1 MRTVTSTRLL
11 WIAAACCLLLPAG
24 ARALDPEHGFR
35 QVGVDVWSSLEG
47 LPQNT
52 VQAVQQTR
60 DGYMWIGTQ
69 AGLVRFD
76 GVRFVTHNSANTPEI
91 LHDDIQ
97 ALAETADGSLWVG
110 TYGGGV
116 LRLKD
121 DVCLRVDVPGLL
133 GPTSNVR
140 SLHVGP
146 GGRLWIGTYD
156 EGLFY
161 WDGENLHSAGMPD
174 AWRDAG
180 VHSIAEGRDGTVW
193 VATARGLLKHEGGL
207 WSAVATPCGGEHEV
221 SALFLDTDAALWFG
235 TPHSLVVKRG
245 NEFTQYDPPANRAW
259 DYVQVL
265 HRDRHGVLWVGAY
278 GAGLLR
284 LDGDRLVGI
293 DKNGFLRDD
302 SIHAMFEDR
311 DGSLWV
317 GTTNAGVARLRDTPF
332 VAIDQTAGLPTNN
345 VRVID
350 RARDGTL
357 WVGMDSGGLAEMVD
371 DEIVRVYTTDDGLP
385 GNVVHALCAAG
396 DGSIWLGTDRGVG
409 HLKDG
414 RVTTYTTADGLIHE
428 KVRALCQDREGRM
441 WVGTKGGGVSVI
453 ADCAIIS
460 YTVEDGLPDNVV
472 RWITQDRAG
481 DLWIITEGG
490 PVLWRD
496 GRLQAVASDLDMS
509 ELYSMQMHEDETGV
523 MWLATYGNGLI
534 RYEDGKAITLGQ
546 KDGLF
551 TDINYAVTADRLG
564 RLWMPC
570 DKGIYGVGRDD
581 INRYLAGEIDRIPYV
596 MYGSQN
602 GFPGTECN
610 GGSQP
615 SVLTDTDGQIWFAT
629 NGGAIQFDPA
639 HVRPDSVAPSVVVE
653 SVVVARTEIRGE
665 DLLRIKPG
673 RRDLEIGYTG
683 LSFRNP
689 QGVRFRYILDGF
701 DDDWVEAGSRRTAY
715 YTNLPPGEYTFHVS
729 ARNADGVWSRTGASV
744 RLRMLP
750 YFYETTWFRLCC
762 VLALLFVV
770 AGGIA
775 WRYRQMQKRQEE
787 LEFLVSEKTRELA
800 SAKEAADAASRAK
813 SEFLA
818 NMSHEIRTPMNA
830 IIAMTDLVRETPL
843 APDQKESLDIVSLSA
858 QGLLELL
865 NDILDFSKIE
875 ADKLEL
881 SPHPFDLRDL
891 LDDTIRTLALRAE
904 QKGLDLTGRVARD
917 VPDRMIGD
925 SHRLKQ
931 VLINLIGNGI
941 KFTDRGEVSVEI
953 TQIERDGDRPAAGPD
968 RQRHRRRHLAGRAE
982 AHLRAL
988 LPGRR
993 LGDPQARRHRA
1004 GPDHQHAP
1012 GGALRRRD
1020 RRDQQRRR
1028 RRHLPLL
1035 GPHAGRSG
1043 RDRGG
1048 RGRAPDGPRAGGR
1061 QRLAPPPRRGR
1072 DPRGR
1077 RGPGQ
1082 RGRQLQR
1089 RPGHGQGRGGGRPAL
1104 RLRGLRARA
1113 ALPGR
1118 PAPVR
1123 LPQGRELRPLGG
1135 GGAGDP
1141 QPHVRGPAHRRPHGQ
1156 GAPGQAGQAEGA
1168 AAHHARAGAGP
1179 GPAAGPGHRRD
1190 RRPAR
1195 PGDRT
1200 AAGAGGGGQP
1210 GQPGGGPAHPRAA
1223 QPRGDHRRERPRGPR
1238 RPGRLALR
1246 HGADG
1251 RADARDGRPAGHA
1264 PAAGPRTGAGP
1275 ATHPR
1280 DRADGPRH
1288 GRRPRALP
1296 GLGGRRVR
1304 HQAHQRRA
1312 AAGHDARSGR
1322 EADAAAGLGR
1332 APRPAARSA
1341 PGPDPIR

>member
-1 MRTVTSTRLL
+1 MRTAPSPRLL
-11 WIAAACCLLLPAG
+11 WIAAACCLLAPAG

-52 VQAVQQTR
+52 VQAVQQTS

-97 ALAETADGSLWVG
+97 ALAETADGGLWVG

-121 DVCLRVDVPGLL
+121 DVCQRVDVPGLL

-146 GGRLWIGTYD
+146 SGRLWIGTYD

-161 WDGENLHSAGMPD
+161 WDGQGMHSAGMPD

-180 VHSIAEGRDGTVW
+180 VHSVAEARDGTVW
-193 VATARGLLKHEGGL
+193 VATARGLLRHEGGL
-207 WSAVATPCGGEHEV
+207 WSAVASPCGSEHEV
-221 SALFLDTDAALWFG
+221 SALFLDADSALWFG

-245 NEFTQYDPPANRAW
+245 GEFIQYAPPPNRAW

-345 VRVID
+345 VRVIE

-371 DEIVRVYTTDDGLP
+371 EEIVRVYTTDDGLP
-385 GNVVHALCAAG
+385 GNVVHALCAAR

-409 HLKDG
+409 HLRNG

-453 ADCAIIS
+453 ADGAIIS

-472 RWITQDRAG
+472 RWIARDRAG

-490 PVLWRD
+490 PVVWRD

-534 RYEDGKAITLGQ
+534 RYENGKAVTLGQ

-581 INRYLAGEIDRIPYV
+581 INRYLAGEIERIPYV

-615 SVLTDTDGQIWFAT
+615 SVLTDRDGQIWFAT

-639 HVRPDSVAPSVVVE
+639 HVRPDSVAPSVVIE
-653 SVVVARTEIRGE
+653 SVVVARTEIVGDE
-665 DLLRIKPG
+665 LLNIKPG

-715 YTNLPPGEYTFHVS
+715 YTNLPPGEYSFHVS

-750 YFYETTWFRLCC
+750 FFYETTWFRLLC
-762 VLALLFVV
+762 VLALLFVA

-775 WRYRQMQKRQEE
+775 WRYRQMQKRQLE
-787 LEFLVSEKTRELA
+787 LEFLVREKTCELA

-953 TQIERDGDRPAAGPD
+953 TQLERSDAGLLLGLTVSDTGGGISPDVQKRIFEPFSQADASVTRKHGGTGLGLTISTRLVKLFGGEIGVTNNVDGGATFHFSARMQADPAETEAVEAVPLKARVLVVDSGSRHRHGVAEILETAGARVSEAASCNVGLAMVKDAAAAGRPYD
-968 RQRHRRRHLAGRAE
+968 FVVCE
-982 AHLRAL
+982 
-988 LPGRR
+988 
-993 LGDPQARRHRA
+993 
-1004 GPDHQHAP
+1004 HAP
-1012 GGALRRRD
+1012 
-1020 RRDQQRRR
+1020 
-1028 RRHLPLL
+1028 PC
-1035 GPHAGRSG
+1035 
-1043 RDRGG
+1043 
-1048 RGRAPDGPRAGGR
+1048 PD
-1061 QRLAPPPRRGR
+1061 
-1072 DPRGR
+1072 
-1077 RGPGQ
+1077 
-1082 RGRQLQR
+1082 
-1089 RPGHGQGRGGGRPAL
+1089 AL
-1104 RLRGLRARA
+1104 RLSASLKGESFAPAAVVVLATLSRMSEARRIDDPLVKAHLVKPVKQKELLRTMRS
-1113 ALPGR
+1113 L
-1118 PAPVR
+1118 V
-1123 LPQGRELRPLGG
+1123 QGRAQQLAQDA
-1135 GGAGDP
+1135 GAS
-1141 QPHVRGPAHRRPHGQ
+1141 
-1156 GAPGQAGQAEGA
+1156 
-1168 AAHHARAGAGP
+1168 GAGP
-1179 GPAAGPGHRRD
+1179 EQ
-1190 RRPAR
+1190 
-1195 PGDRT
+1195 T
-1200 AAGAGGGGQP
+1200 T
-1210 GQPGGGPAHPRAA
+1210 
-1223 QPRGDHRRERPRGPR
+1223 
-1238 RPGRLALR
+1238 GRLRVLVAEDNRVNQVVVRRILER
-1246 HGADG
+1246 HN
-1251 RADARDGRPAGHA
+1251 HA
-1264 PAAGPRTGAGP
+1264 VTI
-1275 ATHPR
+1275 
-1280 DRADGPRH
+1280 
-1288 GRRPRALP
+1288 
-1296 GLGGRRVR
+1296 VEN
-1304 HQAHQRRA
+1304 
-1312 AAGHDARSGR
+1312 GR
-1322 EADAAAGLGR
+1322 EALDALAASRYDMVLMDVQMPEMDGLQATR
-1332 APRPAARSA
+1332 LLRVRELEQEQPRVPVIALTAHAMVGDRERCLASGA
-1341 PGPDPIR
+1341 DEYVTKPINAGQLLDTMLDLMEKRVAQPV